1 MTRSRQL
8 FTLLLISLALAVA
21 GCSSPKPRQTAGG
34 GYYQDDGPDANPPA
48 GLENLPDAI
57 PRLEPLASG
66 ANRPYTVFGKRYVP
80 DDGEQPYKERG
91 IASWYGKKFHG
102 KRTAIGEVYDM
113 YEMTAA
119 HPTMPLPSYARVT
132 STINGKTV
140 IVRVNDR
147 GPFHD
152 GRIIDLSYAAAVK
165 LGVDR
170 AGTARVR
177 VHGLV
182 PGEDA
187 HVDYDAV
194 AAAPAPAPAAPP
206 APSAIDRL
214 VAALLIAAAEAGERP
229 AAAVLPVAP
238 APVPAAPPTGVT
250 FQVGTFA
257 DPANA
262 QRALA
267 ILNGAGIAGAR
278 IEEGSSAGRPVWRV
292 RAGPVAP
299 EAAEELA
306 ARLRGLGFGQP
317 ARVRE

>member
-147 GPFHD
+147 GPFHSN
-152 GRIIDLSYAAAVK
+152 RIMDLSYAAARK
-165 LGVDR
+165 LGIIKPGKGEVVVERILPEEIRLAQADR
-170 AGTARVR
+170 QTMTDTAPSPTVLASASPSGLPPEPAGLTMTEL
-177 VHGLV
+177 G
-182 PGEDA
+182 
-187 HVDYDAV
+187 
-194 AAAPAPAPAAPP
+194 PATPAPAA
-206 APSAIDRL
+206 APGQVYL
-214 VAALLIAAAEAGERP
+214 
-229 AAAVLPVAP
+229 
-238 APVPAAPPTGVT
+238 
-250 FQVGTFA
+250 QVGAFSE
-257 DPANA
+257 PANA
-262 QRALA
+262 QSLLSRVNQQLGPAAGDPPATVQQTGSLYRVKIGPYADRASALDA
-267 ILNGAGIAGAR
+267 VGQVADRIGILPN
-278 IEEGSSAGRPVWRV
+278 VV
-292 RAGPVAP
+292 GP
-299 EAAEELA
+299 
-306 ARLRGLGFGQP
+306 
-317 ARVRE
+317 